1 MYLDIAQPN
10 HNDYGLITFKC
21 SQWMCLGIKE
31 VKCLTCLHLSCSP
44 VSAHETSVHLDNGH
58 YWSSR
63 AAAYTGK
70 PHRAVFEES
79 LGRIYKNLYRNMSS
93 TSWRDSSSLC
103 IISITEGCTDTTRQA
118 LTTSF
123 DIDIHNALV
132 LLGMQAKVKGIMT
145 VTWHIHWGAG
155 FTLNGFMKN

>member
-1 MYLDIAQPN
+1 MKHLFTWITDITGAQERQPTPAN
-10 HNDYGLITFKC
+10 PTER
-21 SQWMCLGIKE
+21 CLRKAWAESTRTSTEICRALAE
-31 VKCLTCLHLSCSP
+31 
-44 VSAHETSVHLDNGH
+44 ET
-58 YWSSR
+58 
-63 AAAYTGK
+63 
-70 PHRAVFEES
+70 PP
-79 LGRIYKNLYRNMSS
+79 
-93 TSWRDSSSLC
+93 SLC